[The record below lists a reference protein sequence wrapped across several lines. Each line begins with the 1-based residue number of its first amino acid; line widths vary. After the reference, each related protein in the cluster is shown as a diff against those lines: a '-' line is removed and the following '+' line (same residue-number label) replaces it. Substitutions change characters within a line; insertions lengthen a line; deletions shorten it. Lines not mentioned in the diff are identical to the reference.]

1 MSLKYVSI
9 EDLIG
14 DQHYADLPSGSI
26 KIRPLGVGEIAGM
39 VLMWPEIGAILR
51 GDPVH
56 PETLS
61 AIARGMPEAVPYM
74 ISLSLGLGGLPGV
87 PAVCRLSATDQM
99 TILSRTL
106 EVTFPSGTGPFFVL
120 VDELLPPVAPA
131 QMGTPYQKI
140 RHPDQVDLED
150 LQAP

>member
-1 MSLKYVSI
+1 MTRKFVLI

-61 AIARGMPEAVPYM
+61 AIARGMPEAVPY
-74 ISLSLGLGGLPGV
+74 ILSLSLGLGGLPGV

-99 TILSRTL
+99 TILSATL
-106 EVTFPSGTGPFFVL
+106 KITFPDGTGPFFKL

-131 QMGTPYQKI
+131 KTGTPDQKPA
-140 RHPDQVDLED
+140 HPDQVDLAD
-150 LQAP
+150 LQQP